1 MTEQAVPAG
10 PPCDI
15 CHDEF
20 AAMSLLSFGDY
31 SQVKA
36 GLNCAPDFLR
46 SVADSMDGK
55 HTAEP
60 DTGPDTPEPDPYES
74 SAGSEPDTEP
84 DPPDGDDGQGSASDH
99 WASTRKVVR
108 STHGHRRP
116 SSATGGPRKDDP
128 E

>member
-1 MTEQAVPAG
+1 MTEQAIPAG

-15 CHDEF
+15 CHAEF

-55 HTAEP
+55 RTAEP
-60 DTGPDTPEPDPYES
+60 DTEPDTPEPDPYES
-74 SAGSEPDTEP
+74 SAGSEPNTDP
-84 DPPDGDDGQGSASDH
+84 DPPEDDEPAGSAADH

-116 SSATGGPRKDDP
+116 ASGTVVPRQETP